1 MNVRILLGIIMVGL
15 LSGCAT
21 TSSRSGGSLEIKVA
35 QLERRLADSDT
46 EIQELKYEVSRLN
59 DQIGDTG
66 SRGEV
71 PSDSK
76 KGRLG
81 SDDKSIPEGT
91 IRVSASAE
99 DVQKA
104 LQKAG
109 YYDGAI
115 DGKIGRRTIDAVK
128 NFQKEHDLK
137 VDGVIGLKTWQALQG
152 YLE

>member
-1 MNVRILLGIIMVGL
+1 MNVRFLPVILMAGL

-35 QLERRLADSDT
+35 QLERRLSDSDI

-59 DQIGDTG
+59 NQISAGGSHGDVSSG
-66 SRGEV
+66 
-71 PSDSK
+71 SK
-76 KGRLG
+76 KERQDSGDKVIEEG
-81 SDDKSIPEGT
+81 S
-91 IRVSASAE
+91 IRVSAAPE

-109 YYDGAI
+109 YYDGAV
-115 DGKIGRRTIDAVK
+115 DGKIGRKTIDAIK

-137 VDGVIGLKTWQALQG
+137 VDGVIGAKTWQAMRG

>member
-1 MNVRILLGIIMVGL
+1 MMAGV

-21 TSSRSGGSLEIKVA
+21 TSSRSGGGLEIKVA
-35 QLERRLADSDT
+35 QLERRLSDSDT
-46 EIQELKYEVSRLN
+46 EIQELKYEVSRLTN
-59 DQIGDTG
+59 QIDSMG
-66 SRGEV
+66 SRGDV
-71 PSDSK
+71 SSGSK
-76 KGRLG
+76 NDRQG
-81 SDDKSIPEGT
+81 SDDKTIEEGS

-109 YYDGAI
+109 YYDGAV
-115 DGKIGRRTIDAVK
+115 DGKIGRKTIDAIK

-137 VDGVIGLKTWQALQG
+137 VDGVIGVKTWQAMKS

>member
-1 MNVRILLGIIMVGL
+1 MNVRIVLGIVMVGF

-21 TSSRSGGSLEIKVA
+21 TSARSGGSLEIKVA
-35 QLERRLADSDT
+35 QLERRLLDSDT
-46 EIQELKYEVSRLN
+46 EIQELKYEVSRLS
-59 DQIGDTG
+59 DQIDSAE
-66 SRGEV
+66 SRGDV
-71 PSDSK
+71 SSSSK

-81 SDDKSIPEGT
+81 SEDKSIPEGT
-91 IRVSASAE
+91 IRVSASPD

-109 YYDGAI
+109 YYDGAV
-115 DGKIGRRTIDAVK
+115 DGKIGRRTIDAIK

-137 VDGVIGLKTWQALQG
+137 ADGVIGTKTWQAMQG